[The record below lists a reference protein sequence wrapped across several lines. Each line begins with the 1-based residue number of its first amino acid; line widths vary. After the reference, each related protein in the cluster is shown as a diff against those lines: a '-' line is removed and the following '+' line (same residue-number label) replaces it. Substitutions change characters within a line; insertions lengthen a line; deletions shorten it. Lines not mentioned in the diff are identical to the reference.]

1 MKKKRNWKLWIFGTM
16 VLLLM
21 QSCVVVR
28 KTRHHHH
35 HRHCMLYYQQN
46 IGNASFNAS
55 AAYTTIEP
63 AINYERNG

>member
-28 KTRHHHH
+28 KARHHHH
-35 HRHCMLYYQQN
+35 HRHSMLYYQQN
-46 IGNASFNAS
+46 IGTVSFNAS

-63 AINYERNG
+63 AKNCESNG

>member
-28 KTRHHHH
+28 KARHHHH
-35 HRHCMLYYQQN
+35 HRHCMLYYQQDSTASL
-46 IGNASFNAS
+46 NAP
-55 AAYTTIEP
+55 AAYTVIEKKK
-63 AINYERNG
+63 NYERNG